1 MKWTTIFILI
11 LITTFGYGARVNG
24 KWNSTTANTIYLHE
38 DPKELRVQVVLKS
51 GETYTWI
58 GKWLKKGKMFRY
70 KNNIDTYKA
79 SIENKNTILVMGENK
94 KELFVWRRANPI
106 KSKKRR
112 AKKKRK
118 TKTVS
123 PYPPHGKNKMQ
134 FKPEPSYDYGYVKVA
149 WDSKRGSKVFHNSS
163 VSRNKTAKIYGDVN
177 AYGTW
182 IAMIVPVISL
192 EYESYGVSVIFERIN
207 GQWQL
212 KYMRPMK
219 IVRNG
224 SGKYDWQDCV
234 DNSIPIGTNAKWK
247 LKTGKNNQFYFEF
260 NGSIKLG
267 PNKWIKK
274 IKVKGTSKSLTR

>member
-1 MKWTTIFILI
+1 MKWTTILILI
-11 LITTFGYGARVNG
+11 FITTFGYGARVNG
-24 KWNSTTANTIYLHE
+24 KWTSTTANTIYLHE
-38 DPKELRVQVVLKS
+38 DLKEVRVQVVLQS

-58 GKWLKKGKMFRY
+58 GKWLKKGKTFRY
-70 KNNIDTYKA
+70 KNNIDIYKA

-94 KELFVWRRANPI
+94 KEIFVWRRANPI
-106 KSKKRR
+106 KNKKRR
-112 AKKKRK
+112 TKKKR
-118 TKTVS
+118 TIVS
-123 PYPPHGKNKMQ
+123 PYPLNGKTNMQ
-134 FKPEPSYDYGYVKVA
+134 FKPEPNYDYSYVKVV
-149 WDSKRGSKVFHNSS
+149 WDSKRKTRVFHNSS

-219 IVRNG
+219 IVRSG

-234 DNSIPIGTNAKWK
+234 KHSIPIASNTRWK
-247 LKTGKNNQFYFEF
+247 LKTGKNNRFYFEF
-260 NGSIKLG
+260 NGSIKLTA
-267 PNKWIKK
+267 NKWIKK